1 MKLAKELAREVVC
14 NNFIHGMEPAANKP
28 YALSLTTWACP
39 GVVRTTLRMG
49 LYDRGGLAYE
59 GLRRRWAELLDVE
72 HQGNSYFTGT
82 AQ

>member
-14 NNFIHGMEPAANKP
+14 NNFIHGMEPAANESYP
-28 YALSLTTWACP
+28 FLLTTWGQPHVASQ
-39 GVVRTTLRMG
+39 TLRAG
-49 LYDRGGLAYE
+49 LYDRGGFAYE

-72 HQGNSYFTGT
+72 HQGNSYFMGT

>member
-14 NNFIHGMEPAANKP
+14 NNFIHGMEPAANEP
-28 YALSLTTWACP
+28 YAFSLTTWACP
-39 GVVRTTLRMG
+39 GVVRETLRMG
-49 LYDRGGLAYE
+49 LYGRGGLAYE

-72 HQGNSYFTGT
+72 HQGNSYFMGT

>member
-14 NNFIHGMEPAANKP
+14 NNFIHGMEPVATESS
-28 YALSLTTWACP
+28 LFSLTTWACP
-39 GVVRTTLRMG
+39 GVVRTTLRAG

-72 HQGNSYFTGT
+72 HQGNSYFMGT